1 MSAAPFVVPAP
12 PGLLDALRAAVGGSH
27 VLVDS
32 GLVEPYV
39 TDWTRRWQGTA
50 TAVVR
55 PGSTDE
61 VAAAV
66 RACVAAGVPVHP
78 QGGNTGLV
86 GGSVPAPGAAPAPA
100 GTAPAPAGA
109 PPAGAAPAPVVLST
123 RRLTRLDAVDDA
135 MAQVTCGAGVTLG
148 DLRRHAEAAG
158 WEYGVDLAARDSAT
172 VGGTIGTNAGGIR
185 VVAYGMTRAQVVGIE
200 AVLPDGSVVSHLAGL
215 AKDNTG
221 YDLPGLF
228 VGSEGTLGVVT
239 AARLTLNRPAPP
251 SSVVLVG
258 IDSFEQGLALVRSAL
273 RPGSRL
279 LAAEIMDETS
289 LDAAVAYTRQPWPL
303 ARRWR
308 WALLLET
315 TDVGDEP
322 GVDLPD
328 DADAVAALDSSERAR
343 LWRYR
348 ECQGEAYSALGV
360 AHHLDVSLPA
370 SALGPAAAQIR
381 ARLEAHPLVT
391 HGGVFGHLADGN
403 LHVGIVGPP
412 ADDDSAD
419 LLVLTAVADHGGS
432 ISAEHGV
439 GRAKA
444 PHLSL
449 CRSAAEIAA
458 MRALK
463 AGWDPH
469 GLFAPGVIFV

>member
-1 MSAAPFVVPAP
+1 
-12 PGLLDALRAAVGGSH
+12 
-27 VLVDS
+27 
-32 GLVEPYV
+32 
-39 TDWTRRWQGTA
+39 
-50 TAVVR
+50 
-55 PGSTDE
+55 
-61 VAAAV
+61 
-66 RACVAAGVPVHP
+66 VAAGVPVHP

-86 GGSVPAPGAAPAPA
+86 GGSVPAPARLGDTPPQDAGGASDV
-100 GTAPAPAGA
+100 GGLT
-109 PPAGAAPAPVVLST
+109 PAPVVLST
-123 RRLTRLDAVDDA
+123 RRLARLDEVDEA
-135 MAQVTCGAGVTLG
+135 MGQVTCGAGVTLG
-148 DLRRHAEAAG
+148 DLRRHVEAAG

-172 VGGTIGTNAGGIR
+172 VGGTIATNAGGIR

-221 YDLPGLF
+221 YDLSGLL

-239 AARLTLNRPAPP
+239 AARLTLHRPAPP

-258 IDSFEQGLALVRSAL
+258 VDSFEHARALVRTAL
-273 RPGSRL
+273 RPGARL
-279 LAAEIMDETS
+279 LAAEVMDEAS
-289 LDAAVAYTRQPWPL
+289 LDAAVAYSGQPWPL
-303 ARRWR
+303 ERRWP

-328 DADAVAALDSSERAR
+328 DADAVAALDAAERAR

-370 SALGPAAAQIR
+370 AQLGPAAATIR
-381 ARLEAHPLVT
+381 ARLDAHPRVT
-391 HGGVFGHLADGN
+391 YAGIFGHLADGN
-403 LHVGIVGPP
+403 LHVGIVGPDP
-412 ADDDSAD
+412 DDESAD

-449 CRSAAEIAA
+449 CRTASEIAA

-463 AGWDPH
+463 SAWDPA
-469 GLFAPGVIFV
+469 GLFAPGVIFA